1 MSSGLLEDPPLASRS
16 ASRWNPPEEAR
27 ECSEPRVLGDATML
41 ADSVVVEALKAQ
53 YEEKE
58 ARQTL

>member
-1 MSSGLLEDPPLASRS
+1 VP
-16 ASRWNPPEEAR
+16 
-27 ECSEPRVLGDATML
+27 GDATML